1 MKFINANYN
10 FRKLSRLRLMKMI
23 PIIIK
28 IIIDTK
34 LMVTIT
40 TKISRNS
47 EEDIERS
54 RENTGEKVFSEKRL
68 LTEQQ
73 I

>member
-1 MKFINANYN
+1 
-10 FRKLSRLRLMKMI
+10 
-23 PIIIK
+23 
-28 IIIDTK
+28 
-34 LMVTIT
+34 MVTIT

-47 EEDIERS
+47 EEDAERS
-54 RENTGEKVFSEKRL
+54 RENTGEKVLSEKRL